1 MSLNTRPSLQRYGVV
16 LATLLAAIAALA
28 VGGFYLVAP
37 HPTGVER
44 EAAGRPVMASQIE
57 FLAQSMALL
66 ADHIAAHPD
75 TLACFQSASPDICRA
90 QAANLHALSPQATVL
105 FITNDAGGARQLLPG
120 FLPGDTR
127 QLVDQAAHGN
137 TASTSASFSLSV
149 SRPVVDSQGRRLGFV
164 VVEEA
169 VPQLQTLFDTLPVPD
184 AGGYVELQQS
194 QADGGISVLMR
205 RGNQALKQ
213 GPPGTLITLSGTP
226 WKIAVWRRAG
236 SSFSETAPYILAWLV
251 IALAMAVLVIATMLS
266 LKRRMRE
273 NLKVMVALTSDL
285 RQHRLRPDYRASLE
299 EFDAP
304 LRTMIKLA
312 QVLVGK
318 QQEASVQARVDH
330 LSQVYNRRS
339 FEEKQKEL
347 FKSMKEGWSHSL
359 LIMDIDNF
367 KQINDTF
374 GHEAGDQMI
383 VAFGKALRDN
393 LRSSDF
399 IARLGGDEFCVV
411 FPFTQLDKAQEL
423 AERLRDAMPETV
435 ELLPGVTHKLS
446 WSGGLSEYHK
456 ADRQENAALIRAD
469 SALLEAK
476 RSGRNLTRIKAA
488 A

>member
-1 MSLNTRPSLQRYGVV
+1 MSLNTRLSLQRYSALLV
-16 LATLLAAIAALA
+16 LLLAAIAAAA
-28 VGGFYLVAP
+28 VAGFYALAP
-37 HPTGVER
+37 RPTGLER

-57 FLAQSMALL
+57 FLAQSMGRL
-66 ADHIAAHPD
+66 ADHIAAHPQ
-75 TLACFQSASPDICRA
+75 TLACFQTANPDICSA

-105 FITNDAGGARQLLPG
+105 FVSNGPKGARQLLPG
-120 FLPGDTR
+120 FLSGDTR
-127 QLVDQAAHGN
+127 QLVDGM
-137 TASTSASFSLSV
+137 ASTSASFSLSV
-149 SRPVVDSQGRRLGFV
+149 SRPVVDGQGQRLGFV

-169 VPQLQTLFDTLPVPD
+169 VPQLLTLFDTLPVPD
-184 AGGYVELQQS
+184 QGGYVELQQS
-194 QADGGISVLMR
+194 QPGGVSVLMR
-205 RGNQALKQ
+205 RGNQALKE
-213 GPPGTLITLSGTP
+213 GPPETLLTLAGTP
-226 WKIAVWRRAG
+226 WKIAVWRRAA
-236 SSFSETAPYILAWLV
+236 SSFSETAPYILAWLI
-251 IALAMAVLVIATMLS
+251 IALTMAVTVVATMLS

-273 NLKVMVALTSDL
+273 NLKVMVALTADL

-304 LRTMIKLA
+304 LRAMIKLA

-318 QQEASVQARVDH
+318 QQEASAQARVDH

-347 FKSMKEGWSHSL
+347 IKTLNEGWSHSL

-383 VAFGKALRDN
+383 VAFARALRDN

-411 FPFTQLDKAQEL
+411 FPFTPLDKAQEL
-423 AERLRDAMPETV
+423 ADRLRTAMPATV

-469 SALLEAK
+469 AALLEAK
-476 RSGRNLTRIKAA
+476 RSGRNTTRIKVAA
-488 A
+488 

>member
-1 MSLNTRPSLQRYGVV
+1 MSLNARPSLQRYGVL
-16 LATLLAAIAALA
+16 LAAFLAAIAAVA
-28 VGGFYLVAP
+28 VGSFYAFAP
-37 HPTGVER
+37 HPTGIQR

-57 FLAQSMALL
+57 FLAQSMGRL

-75 TLACFQSASPDICRA
+75 TLACFQTSNPDICRA

-105 FITNDAGGARQLLPG
+105 FITNGTDGARQLLPG
-120 FLPGDTR
+120 FLPGDTS
-127 QLVDQAAHGN
+127 QLVEQTAHGGA
-137 TASTSASFSLSV
+137 ASTSASFSLSI
-149 SRPVVDSQGRRLGFV
+149 SRPVLDSQGNRLGFV

-194 QADGGISVLMR
+194 QAGGVTVLMR
-205 RGNQALKQ
+205 RGNQALKE
-213 GPPGTLITLSGTP
+213 GPPGTLITLDGTP
-226 WKIAVWRRAG
+226 WKIAVWRRAS

-251 IALAMAVLVIATMLS
+251 IALSMAVAVVATMLS

-273 NLKVMVALTSDL
+273 NLKVMVALTADL

-304 LRTMIKLA
+304 LRAMIKLA

-318 QQEASVQARVDH
+318 QQEASAQARVDH

-347 FKSMKEGWSHSL
+347 FKTLKEGWSHSL
-359 LIMDIDNF
+359 LIMDVDNF

-411 FPFTQLDKAQEL
+411 FPFTPLDKAQEL
-423 AERLRDAMPETV
+423 ADRLRAAMPATV

-476 RSGRNLTRIKAA
+476 RSGRNTTRIKAA

>member
-1 MSLNTRPSLQRYGVV
+1 MSLNTRPSLQRYSAV
-16 LATLLAAIAALA
+16 LVLLLAAIAAVA
-28 VGGFYLVAP
+28 VGGFYILTP
-37 HPTGVER
+37 RPTGLER

-57 FLAQSMALL
+57 FLAHSMGRL
-66 ADHIAAHPD
+66 ADHIAAHPE
-75 TLACFQSASPDICRA
+75 TLSCFQTADPTICSA

-105 FITNDAGGARQLLPG
+105 FVTNGANGARQLLPG
-120 FLPGDTR
+120 FLSGDTR
-127 QLVDQAAHGN
+127 QLVDQSARAGM
-137 TASTSASFSLSV
+137 TSTSASFSLSV
-149 SRPVVDSQGRRLGFV
+149 SRPVVDSQGQRLGFV

-169 VPQLQTLFDTLPVPD
+169 VPQLLTLFDTLPVPD
-184 AGGYVELQQS
+184 QGGYVELQQS
-194 QADGGISVLMR
+194 QPSGVSVLMR
-205 RGNQALKQ
+205 RGNQALKE
-213 GPPGTLITLSGTP
+213 GPPETLITLAGTP
-226 WKIAVWRRAG
+226 WKIAVWRRAA
-236 SSFSETAPYILAWLV
+236 SSFSETAPYILAWLI
-251 IALAMAVLVIATMLS
+251 IALTMAVTVVATMLS
-266 LKRRMRE
+266 LKRRMRD
-273 NLKVMVALTSDL
+273 NLKVMVALTADL

-304 LRTMIKLA
+304 LRAMIKLA

-318 QQEASVQARVDH
+318 QQEASAQARVDH

-347 FKSMKEGWSHSL
+347 IKTLNEGWSHSL

-383 VAFGKALRDN
+383 VAFARALRDN

-411 FPFTQLDKAQEL
+411 FPFTPLDKAQEL
-423 AERLRDAMPETV
+423 ADRLRAAMPATV

-469 SALLEAK
+469 AALLEAK
-476 RSGRNLTRIKAA
+476 RSGRNTTRIKAA